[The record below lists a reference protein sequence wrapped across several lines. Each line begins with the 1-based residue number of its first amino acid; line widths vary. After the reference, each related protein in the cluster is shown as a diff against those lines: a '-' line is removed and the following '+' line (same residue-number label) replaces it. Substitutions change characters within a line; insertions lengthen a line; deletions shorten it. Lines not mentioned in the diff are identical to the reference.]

1 MEHIIVSQL
10 CRHLEQH
17 KILDKNQHG
26 FRKVL
31 STETQLVDFVQELH
45 AGTIHGR
52 QIDAIVMDFSKAFD
66 KVAHDRLLYKLDKY
80 GVHRKTAI
88 WIKDFLSGRTQ
99 KVVLDGHCSQN
110 VPVTSGVPQGSVLG
124 PILFLIFIND
134 ISQGISSQ
142 MRLFADDTIIYRQI
156 STHSDSEALQEDLK
170 TLENWSRVWQM
181 EFHPSK
187 CQTLHITRSRKPQQF
202 QYTLYNESLE
212 QVDTA
217 KYLGVYIT
225 TDLRWNTHV
234 QATRNSASATLGFL
248 KRNLR
253 ISSTMIK
260 TRAYQSYVRP
270 KLEYASCVW
279 DPHTQANISR
289 IEMVQRQSARWVLG
303 RYHNTSSVTDMLSH
317 LRWRSQE
324 MRRADARLCMLYK
337 MSNGLVALDTSPQLV
352 KMSGLSANVHPHRFV
367 RPHTAN
373 ALQENSFF
381 PRIIR
386 QWNALHTDVA
396 IAPSFDIFKQRVCQ
410 VQHRA

>member
-1 MEHIIVSQL
+1 
-10 CRHLEQH
+10 
-17 KILDKNQHG
+17 
-26 FRKVL
+26 
-31 STETQLVDFVQELH
+31 
-45 AGTIHGR
+45 
-52 QIDAIVMDFSKAFD
+52 
-66 KVAHDRLLYKLDKY
+66 
-80 GVHRKTAI
+80 
-88 WIKDFLSGRTQ
+88 
-99 KVVLDGHCSQN
+99 
-110 VPVTSGVPQGSVLG
+110 
-124 PILFLIFIND
+124 
-134 ISQGISSQ
+134 
-142 MRLFADDTIIYRQI
+142 MRAFADDTIIYRQI

-225 TDLRWNTHV
+225 ADLRWNTHV
-234 QATRNSASATLGFL
+234 QATRNNASATLGFL

-270 KLEYASCVW
+270 KLEYASCVG
-279 DPHTQANISR
+279 DTQANISH
-289 IEMVQRQSARWVLG
+289 IEMVQRQSAHWVLG
-303 RYHNTSSVTDMLSH
+303 RYHNTSRVTDMLSH
-317 LRWRSQE
+317 LGWRSQE

-367 RPHTAN
+367 RPPTAN

-381 PRIIR
+381 PCTIR
-386 QWNALHTDVA
+386 QWNALHTEVA
-396 IAPSFDIFKQRVCQ
+396 LAPSFDIFKQRVCQ